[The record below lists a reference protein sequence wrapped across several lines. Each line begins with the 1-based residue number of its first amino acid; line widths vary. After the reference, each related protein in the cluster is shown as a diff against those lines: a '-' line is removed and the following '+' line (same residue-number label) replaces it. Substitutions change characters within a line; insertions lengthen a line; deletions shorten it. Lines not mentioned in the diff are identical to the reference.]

1 MEHKK
6 RGLALLLALTL
17 TLLCGCE
24 GMVSERPMEDLSGWT
39 IETGADVPTQDA
51 FAAETQ
57 MATLYLL
64 SADGDRL
71 VPVPAEVTMRDGE
84 SLAQAALTALL
95 DGAKLGRTDATWPM
109 NGEGKAPTLSVS
121 DGIATV
127 NLPARYRALEPKTL
141 FAVRQAVANTLG
153 SLSGIAYVNVLIGGR
168 EEGLDL
174 GATTPVGTLTRID
187 DLDVQGRYNRLDDQ
201 RLSGAGY
208 TRLTTLFFPSA
219 DGKMLLPVVRTL
231 AYDAGAA
238 AIDCLYTVLEA
249 LGSVSADELIEQH
262 VPEPMGYI
270 SEMPEIVRMP
280 ETGEQAI
287 EIRFSGELTQALEE
301 QKLTLG
307 VYLGMLT
314 RTLMGV
320 VPGVD
325 GVHVLIDGAAVTA
338 LDAEKTPDGEALA
351 FKNELMQGDDFLSWI
366 GAPVIVYDGAEQS
379 GKLIRARCLM
389 RESEQN
395 QTRARLE
402 TLIARWNED
411 AVSAADI
418 LAVSTEVKNVV
429 VNLSGGFAAW
439 LQTLD
444 GDAAREKVYS
454 MVNTMT
460 QGRSQ
465 QSVIFFFV
473 IDQFGVILRAHAR
486 QRFAFRLRNAQP
498 LKRVFD
504 ILRHVAPL
512 GLHPRIRAD
521 IGDDVI
527 HIQPFDGRTPVRHAH
542 VLIDLQRLQA
552 EKLHPRGIVLF
563 SGNLLDDGRSQ
574 ARAELECV
582 FLIVFEIVDA
592 AVNILDIG
600 FFFVHG
606 CSPFLNAA
614 RTRQSRSR

>member
-17 TLLCGCE
+17 PLLCGCE

-71 VPVPAEVTMRDGE
+71 VPVPTEVTMRDGE
-84 SLAQAALTALL
+84 SLTQAALTALL

-121 DGIATV
+121 NGIATV

-351 FKNELMQGDDFLSWI
+351 FKNELMQSDDFLSWI

-418 LAVSTEVKNVV
+418 LAVSTEAKNVV

-465 QSVIFFFV
+465 QSVIFFF
-473 IDQFGVILRAHAR
+473 DGEQLDELSGGLCMRG
-486 QRFAFRLRNAQP
+486 RLMRNP
-498 LKRVFD
+498 GMV
-504 ILRHVAPL
+504 V
-512 GLHPRIRAD
+512 
-521 IGDDVI
+521 
-527 HIQPFDGRTPVRHAH
+527 
-542 VLIDLQRLQA
+542 
-552 EKLHPRGIVLF
+552 
-563 SGNLLDDGRSQ
+563 NDDGSMGV
-574 ARAELECV
+574 L
-582 FLIVFEIVDA
+582 
-592 AVNILDIG
+592 
-600 FFFVHG
+600 
-606 CSPFLNAA
+606 
-614 RTRQSRSR
+614 

>member
-270 SEMPEIVRMP
+270 SEMPEIVRMQ

-325 GVHVLIDGAAVTA
+325 GVHVLIDDRAVSA
-338 LDAEKTPDGEALA
+338 LGEADTPDGSTVS
-351 FKNELMQGDDFLSWI
+351 FQNELMESDDFLSWI
-366 GAPVIVYDGAEQS
+366 GAPVVFYDEAEQS
-379 GKLIRARCLM
+379 GKLVRVRCVM
-389 RESEQN
+389 REREQN
-395 QTRARLE
+395 RPRAQLE
-402 TLIARWNED
+402 TLFSRWNEEN
-411 AVSAADI
+411 ASAGDI
-418 LAVSTEVKNVV
+418 LAASVEAENVV
-429 VNLSGGFAAW
+429 VNLSARFGSW
-439 LQTLD
+439 LQTLEA
-444 GDAAREKVYS
+444 DAARERVYA
-454 MVNTMT
+454 MVNTLT
-460 QGRSQ
+460 QGRRQ
-465 QSVIFFFV
+465 QGVIFFFDGKQ
-473 IDQFGVILRAHAR
+473 IDELSGGLCMRGR
-486 QRFAFRLRNAQP
+486 LLRNP
-498 LKRVFD
+498 GMVVD
-504 ILRHVAPL
+504 
-512 GLHPRIRAD
+512 
-521 IGDDVI
+521 GD
-527 HIQPFDGRTPVRHAH
+527 GSMG
-542 VLIDLQRLQA
+542 VL
-552 EKLHPRGIVLF
+552 
-563 SGNLLDDGRSQ
+563 
-574 ARAELECV
+574 
-582 FLIVFEIVDA
+582 
-592 AVNILDIG
+592 
-600 FFFVHG
+600 
-606 CSPFLNAA
+606 
-614 RTRQSRSR
+614 

>member
-1 MEHKK
+1 MNKK
-6 RGLALLLALTL
+6 RLLAAALLLSMP
-17 TLLCGCE
+17 LLSGCSS
-24 GMVSERPMEDLSGWT
+24 MVSERAMEDISALTIEAGAEVPMEDEFAD
-39 IETGADVPTQDA
+39 ETRRV
-51 FAAETQ
+51 
-57 MATLYLL
+57 TLYTL
-64 SADGDRL
+64 SDKRKTL
-71 VPVPAEVTMRDGE
+71 VPVVREITCVNE
-84 SLAQAALTALL
+84 KSLAQAALDTLL
-95 DGAKLGRTDATWPM
+95 DTLNLEEVASGKPATV
-109 NGEGKAPTLSVS
+109 ALSS
-121 DGIATV
+121 EIATV
-127 NLPARYRALEPKTL
+127 NLPARYRVLEPQVL

-153 SLSGIAYVNVLIGGR
+153 GLSGISYCQVLVGGR

-402 TLIARWNED
+402 MLIARWNED

-418 LAVSTEVKNVV
+418 LAVSTEAKNVV

-465 QSVIFFFV
+465 QSVIFFF
-473 IDQFGVILRAHAR
+473 DGEQLDELSGGLCMRG
-486 QRFAFRLRNAQP
+486 RLTRNP
-498 LKRVFD
+498 GMV
-504 ILRHVAPL
+504 V
-512 GLHPRIRAD
+512 
-521 IGDDVI
+521 
-527 HIQPFDGRTPVRHAH
+527 
-542 VLIDLQRLQA
+542 
-552 EKLHPRGIVLF
+552 
-563 SGNLLDDGRSQ
+563 NDDGSMGV
-574 ARAELECV
+574 L
-582 FLIVFEIVDA
+582 
-592 AVNILDIG
+592 
-600 FFFVHG
+600 
-606 CSPFLNAA
+606 
-614 RTRQSRSR
+614 

>member
-1 MEHKK
+1 
-6 RGLALLLALTL
+6 
-17 TLLCGCE
+17 
-24 GMVSERPMEDLSGWT
+24 MEDLSGWT

-95 DGAKLGRTDATWPM
+95 DGAKLGGTDATWPM

-325 GVHVLIDGAAVTA
+325 GVHVLIDGAAVTG
-338 LDAEKTPDGEALA
+338 LDAEKTLDGEALA
-351 FKNELMQGDDFLSWI
+351 FKNELMQSDDFLSWI
-366 GAPVIVYDGAEQS
+366 GAPVIVYDGAEPERQADPCALPDA
-379 GKLIRARCLM
+379 GKRTKSDARPAGNADRALERGRGFCGGYS
-389 RESEQN
+389 RGIDGSEKCGRQPVG
-395 QTRARLE
+395 RLCRV
-402 TLIARWNED
+402 A
-411 AVSAADI
+411 ASA
-418 LAVSTEVKNVV
+418 
-429 VNLSGGFAAW
+429 GWRRG
-439 LQTLD
+439 
-444 GDAAREKVYS
+444 ARE
-454 MVNTMT
+454 
-460 QGRSQ
+460 
-465 QSVIFFFV
+465 
-473 IDQFGVILRAHAR
+473 
-486 QRFAFRLRNAQP
+486 
-498 LKRVFD
+498 
-504 ILRHVAPL
+504 
-512 GLHPRIRAD
+512 GL
-521 IGDDVI
+521 
-527 HIQPFDGRTPVRHAH
+527 FDGQYDDAGAEPAER
-542 VLIDLQRLQA
+542 DL
-552 EKLHPRGIVLF
+552 LF
-563 SGNLLDDGRSQ
+563 
-574 ARAELECV
+574 
-582 FLIVFEIVDA
+582 
-592 AVNILDIG
+592 
-600 FFFVHG
+600 
-606 CSPFLNAA
+606 
-614 RTRQSRSR
+614 

>member
-17 TLLCGCE
+17 PLLCGCE

-307 VYLGMLT
+307 VYLGKLT
-314 RTLMGV
+314 LTLMGV

-351 FKNELMQGDDFLSWI
+351 FKNELMQSDDFLSWI

-418 LAVSTEVKNVV
+418 LAVSTEAKNVV

-465 QSVIFFFV
+465 QSVIFFF
-473 IDQFGVILRAHAR
+473 DGEQLDELSGGLCMRGM
-486 QRFAFRLRNAQP
+486 LTRNP
-498 LKRVFD
+498 GMV
-504 ILRHVAPL
+504 V
-512 GLHPRIRAD
+512 
-521 IGDDVI
+521 
-527 HIQPFDGRTPVRHAH
+527 
-542 VLIDLQRLQA
+542 
-552 EKLHPRGIVLF
+552 
-563 SGNLLDDGRSQ
+563 NDDGSMGV
-574 ARAELECV
+574 L
-582 FLIVFEIVDA
+582 
-592 AVNILDIG
+592 
-600 FFFVHG
+600 
-606 CSPFLNAA
+606 
-614 RTRQSRSR
+614 

>member
-1 MEHKK
+1 MKHKK
-6 RGLALLLALTL
+6 RGLALLLALAL
-17 TLLCGCE
+17 PLLCGCE

-64 SADGDRL
+64 SADGERL

-127 NLPARYRALEPKTL
+127 NLPARYRALEPQTL

-307 VYLGMLT
+307 V
-314 RTLMGV
+314 

-351 FKNELMQGDDFLSWI
+351 FKNELMQSDDFLSWI

-402 TLIARWNED
+402 TLIARK
-411 AVSAADI
+411 I
-418 LAVSTEVKNVV
+418 LADDPAPDT
-429 VNLSGGFAAW
+429 
-439 LQTLD
+439 TLTVD
-444 GDAAREKVYS
+444 
-454 MVNTMT
+454 
-460 QGRSQ
+460 
-465 QSVIFFFV
+465 
-473 IDQFGVILRAHAR
+473 
-486 QRFAFRLRNAQP
+486 
-498 LKRVFD
+498 
-504 ILRHVAPL
+504 
-512 GLHPRIRAD
+512 
-521 IGDDVI
+521 
-527 HIQPFDGRTPVRHAH
+527 FDGT
-542 VLIDLQRLQA
+542 
-552 EKLHPRGIVLF
+552 
-563 SGNLLDDGRSQ
+563 NLT
-574 ARAELECV
+574 V
-582 FLIVFEIVDA
+582 K
-592 AVNILDIG
+592 
-600 FFFVHG
+600 
-606 CSPFLNAA
+606 
-614 RTRQSRSR
+614 

>member
-1 MEHKK
+1 MKHKK
-6 RGLALLLALTL
+6 RGLALLLMLTL
-17 TLLCGCE
+17 ALLCGCE
-24 GMVSERPMEDLSGWT
+24 GTVSERPMEDISALT
-39 IETGADVPTQDA
+39 IEPGADAPTADT
-51 FAAETQ
+51 FADQTQ
-57 MATLYLL
+57 TVTLYLL
-64 SADGDRL
+64 SPNGERL
-71 VPVPAEVTMRDGE
+71 VPVPAEVTMRAGE

-95 DGAKLGRTDATWPM
+95 AGAKLERTDASWPM
-109 NGEGKAPTLSVS
+109 SGEGRAPTLSVS
-121 DGIATV
+121 AGIATV
-127 NLPARYRALEPKTL
+127 NLPAKYRALEPQTL
-141 FAVRQAVANTLG
+141 FAVRQAVADTLG
-153 SLSGIAYVNVLIGGR
+153 SLSGVTSVNMLVGGR

-174 GATTPVGTLTRID
+174 GATTPVGTLTRVD
-187 DLDVQGRYNRLDDQ
+187 DLDVQGRYKRLDEQ

-219 DGKMLLPVVRTL
+219 DGRLLLPAVRTL
-231 AYDAGAA
+231 SYDAGAA
-238 AIDCLYTVLEA
+238 PIDCLYTVLEA
-249 LGSVSADELIEQH
+249 LGSVAADALMMRH

-270 SEMPEIVRMP
+270 AEMPEIVRM
-280 ETGEQAI
+280 EGGEQAI
-287 EIRFSGELTQALEE
+287 EIRFSGELTRALADAD
-301 QKLTLG
+301 LPLG

-418 LAVSTEVKNVV
+418 LAVSTEAKNVV

-460 QGRSQ
+460 QGRNQ
-465 QSVIFFFV
+465 QSVIFFFDGRQ
-473 IDQFGVILRAHAR
+473 IDELSGGLCMRGR
-486 QRFAFRLRNAQP
+486 LLRNP
-498 LKRVFD
+498 GMVVD
-504 ILRHVAPL
+504 
-512 GLHPRIRAD
+512 
-521 IGDDVI
+521 GD
-527 HIQPFDGRTPVRHAH
+527 GSMG
-542 VLIDLQRLQA
+542 VL
-552 EKLHPRGIVLF
+552 
-563 SGNLLDDGRSQ
+563 
-574 ARAELECV
+574 
-582 FLIVFEIVDA
+582 
-592 AVNILDIG
+592 
-600 FFFVHG
+600 
-606 CSPFLNAA
+606 
-614 RTRQSRSR
+614 

>member
-1 MEHKK
+1 MKHKK
-6 RGLALLLALTL
+6 RGLALLLMLTL
-17 TLLCGCE
+17 ALLCGCE
-24 GMVSERPMEDLSGWT
+24 GTVSERPMEDISALT
-39 IETGADVPTQDA
+39 IEPGADAPTADT
-51 FAAETQ
+51 FADQTQ
-57 MATLYLL
+57 TVTLYLL
-64 SADGDRL
+64 SPNGERL
-71 VPVPAEVTMRDGE
+71 VPVSTEVTMRAGE

-95 DGAKLGRTDATWPM
+95 AGAKLERTDASWPM
-109 NGEGKAPTLSVS
+109 SGEGRAPTLSVS
-121 DGIATV
+121 AGIATV
-127 NLPARYRALEPKTL
+127 NLPAKYRALEPQTL
-141 FAVRQAVANTLG
+141 FAVRQAVADTLG
-153 SLSGIAYVNVLIGGR
+153 SLSGVTSVNVLVGGR

-174 GATTPVGTLTRID
+174 GATTPVGTLTRVD
-187 DLDVQGRYNRLDDQ
+187 DLDVQGRYKRLDEQ

-219 DGKMLLPVVRTL
+219 DGMLLLPAVRTL
-231 AYDAGAA
+231 SYDAGAA
-238 AIDCLYTVLEA
+238 PIDCLYTVLEA
-249 LGSVSADELIEQH
+249 LGSVAADALMMRH

-270 SEMPEIVRMP
+270 AEMPEIVRM
-280 ETGEQAI
+280 EGGEQAI
-287 EIRFSGELTQALEE
+287 EIRFSGELTRALADAD
-301 QKLTLG
+301 LPLG

-351 FKNELMQGDDFLSWI
+351 FKNELMQSDDFLSWI

-418 LAVSTEVKNVV
+418 LAVSTEAKNVV

-465 QSVIFFFV
+465 QSVIFFF
-473 IDQFGVILRAHAR
+473 DGEQLDELSGGLCMRG
-486 QRFAFRLRNAQP
+486 RLTRNP
-498 LKRVFD
+498 GMV
-504 ILRHVAPL
+504 V
-512 GLHPRIRAD
+512 
-521 IGDDVI
+521 
-527 HIQPFDGRTPVRHAH
+527 
-542 VLIDLQRLQA
+542 
-552 EKLHPRGIVLF
+552 
-563 SGNLLDDGRSQ
+563 NDDGSMGV
-574 ARAELECV
+574 L
-582 FLIVFEIVDA
+582 
-592 AVNILDIG
+592 
-600 FFFVHG
+600 
-606 CSPFLNAA
+606 
-614 RTRQSRSR
+614 

>member
-17 TLLCGCE
+17 PLLCGCE

-270 SEMPEIVRMP
+270 AEMPEIVRM
-280 ETGEQAI
+280 EGGEQAI
-287 EIRFSGELTQALEE
+287 EIRFSGELTRALADAE
-301 QKLTLG
+301 LPLG

-325 GVHVLIDGAAVTA
+325 GVHVLIDDKAVSA
-338 LDAEKTPDGEALA
+338 LGEADTPDGSTVS
-351 FKNELMQGDDFLSWI
+351 FQNGLMESDDFLSWI
-366 GAPVIVYDGAEQS
+366 GAPVVFYDEAEQS
-379 GKLIRARCLM
+379 GKLVRVRCVM
-389 RESEQN
+389 REREQN
-395 QTRARLE
+395 HPRAQLE
-402 TLIARWNED
+402 TLFSRWNEEN
-411 AVSAADI
+411 ASASDI
-418 LAVSTEVKNVV
+418 LAASVEAENVV
-429 VNLSGGFAAW
+429 INLSACFGSW
-439 LQTLD
+439 LQTLEA
-444 GDAAREKVYS
+444 DAARERVYA
-454 MVNTMT
+454 MVNTLT
-460 QGRSQ
+460 QGRRQ
-465 QSVIFFFV
+465 QGVIFFFDGKQ
-473 IDQFGVILRAHAR
+473 IDELSGGLCMRGR
-486 QRFAFRLRNAQP
+486 LLRNP
-498 LKRVFD
+498 
-504 ILRHVAPL
+504 
-512 GLHPRIRAD
+512 GL
-521 IGDDVI
+521 VV
-527 HIQPFDGRTPVRHAH
+527 DGEGSMG
-542 VLIDLQRLQA
+542 VL
-552 EKLHPRGIVLF
+552 
-563 SGNLLDDGRSQ
+563 
-574 ARAELECV
+574 
-582 FLIVFEIVDA
+582 
-592 AVNILDIG
+592 
-600 FFFVHG
+600 
-606 CSPFLNAA
+606 
-614 RTRQSRSR
+614 

>member
-17 TLLCGCE
+17 PLLCGCE

-64 SADGDRL
+64 SAAGDRL

-208 TRLTTLFFPSA
+208 TRLTTLFFPST
-219 DGKMLLPVVRTL
+219 DGKMFLPVVRTL

-351 FKNELMQGDDFLSWI
+351 FKNELMQSDDFLSWI
-366 GAPVIVYDGAEQS
+366 GAPIIVYDGAEQS

-418 LAVSTEVKNVV
+418 LAVSTEAKNVV
-429 VNLSGGFAAW
+429 VSLSGGFAAW

-465 QSVIFFFV
+465 QSVIFFF
-473 IDQFGVILRAHAR
+473 DGEQLDELSGGLCMRG
-486 QRFAFRLRNAQP
+486 RLTRNP
-498 LKRVFD
+498 GMV
-504 ILRHVAPL
+504 V
-512 GLHPRIRAD
+512 
-521 IGDDVI
+521 
-527 HIQPFDGRTPVRHAH
+527 
-542 VLIDLQRLQA
+542 
-552 EKLHPRGIVLF
+552 
-563 SGNLLDDGRSQ
+563 NDDGSMGV
-574 ARAELECV
+574 L
-582 FLIVFEIVDA
+582 
-592 AVNILDIG
+592 
-600 FFFVHG
+600 
-606 CSPFLNAA
+606 
-614 RTRQSRSR
+614 

>member
-17 TLLCGCE
+17 PLLCGCE

-219 DGKMLLPVVRTL
+219 DGKMLLPRRSHAGVRCGRGGDRL
-231 AYDAGAA
+231 PVYGA
-238 AIDCLYTVLEA
+238 
-249 LGSVSADELIEQH
+249 
-262 VPEPMGYI
+262 
-270 SEMPEIVRMP
+270 
-280 ETGEQAI
+280 
-287 EIRFSGELTQALEE
+287 
-301 QKLTLG
+301 
-307 VYLGMLT
+307 
-314 RTLMGV
+314 
-320 VPGVD
+320 
-325 GVHVLIDGAAVTA
+325 
-338 LDAEKTPDGEALA
+338 
-351 FKNELMQGDDFLSWI
+351 
-366 GAPVIVYDGAEQS
+366 
-379 GKLIRARCLM
+379 
-389 RESEQN
+389 
-395 QTRARLE
+395 
-402 TLIARWNED
+402 
-411 AVSAADI
+411 
-418 LAVSTEVKNVV
+418 
-429 VNLSGGFAAW
+429 
-439 LQTLD
+439 
-444 GDAAREKVYS
+444 
-454 MVNTMT
+454 
-460 QGRSQ
+460 
-465 QSVIFFFV
+465 
-473 IDQFGVILRAHAR
+473 
-486 QRFAFRLRNAQP
+486 
-498 LKRVFD
+498 
-504 ILRHVAPL
+504 
-512 GLHPRIRAD
+512 
-521 IGDDVI
+521 
-527 HIQPFDGRTPVRHAH
+527 
-542 VLIDLQRLQA
+542 
-552 EKLHPRGIVLF
+552 
-563 SGNLLDDGRSQ
+563 
-574 ARAELECV
+574 
-582 FLIVFEIVDA
+582 
-592 AVNILDIG
+592 
-600 FFFVHG
+600 
-606 CSPFLNAA
+606 
-614 RTRQSRSR
+614 

>member
-17 TLLCGCE
+17 PLLCGCE

-39 IETGADVPTQDA
+39 IETRADVPTQDA

-84 SLAQAALTALL
+84 SLAQAALMALL

-109 NGEGKAPTLSVS
+109 NGEGKAPTLSIS

-153 SLSGIAYVNVLIGGR
+153 GLSGIAYVNVLIGGR

-231 AYDAGAA
+231 AYGAGAA

-351 FKNELMQGDDFLSWI
+351 FKNELMQSDDFLSWI

-418 LAVSTEVKNVV
+418 LAVSTEAKNVV

-465 QSVIFFFV
+465 
-473 IDQFGVILRAHAR
+473 RA
-486 QRFAFRLRNAQP
+486 
-498 LKRVFD
+498 
-504 ILRHVAPL
+504 
-512 GLHPRIRAD
+512 
-521 IGDDVI
+521 
-527 HIQPFDGRTPVRHAH
+527 
-542 VLIDLQRLQA
+542 
-552 EKLHPRGIVLF
+552 
-563 SGNLLDDGRSQ
+563 
-574 ARAELECV
+574 
-582 FLIVFEIVDA
+582 
-592 AVNILDIG
+592 
-600 FFFVHG
+600 
-606 CSPFLNAA
+606 
-614 RTRQSRSR
+614 

>member
-1 MEHKK
+1 M
-6 RGLALLLALTL
+6 
-17 TLLCGCE
+17 
-24 GMVSERPMEDLSGWT
+24 
-39 IETGADVPTQDA
+39 
-51 FAAETQ
+51 
-57 MATLYLL
+57 
-64 SADGDRL
+64 
-71 VPVPAEVTMRDGE
+71 
-84 SLAQAALTALL
+84 
-95 DGAKLGRTDATWPM
+95 
-109 NGEGKAPTLSVS
+109 
-121 DGIATV
+121 

-325 GVHVLIDGAAVTA
+325 GVHVLIDGKAVSA
-338 LDAEKTPDGEALA
+338 LGEADTPDGSTVS
-351 FKNELMQGDDFLSWI
+351 FQNELMESDDFLSWI
-366 GAPVIVYDGAEQS
+366 GAPVVFYDEAEQS
-379 GKLIRARCLM
+379 GKLVRVRCVM
-389 RESEQN
+389 REREQN
-395 QTRARLE
+395 RPRAQLE
-402 TLIARWNED
+402 TLFSRWNEEN
-411 AVSAADI
+411 ASAGDI
-418 LAVSTEVKNVV
+418 LAASLEAENVV
-429 VNLSGGFAAW
+429 VNLSARFGSW
-439 LQTLD
+439 LQTLEA
-444 GDAAREKVYS
+444 DAARERVYA
-454 MVNTMT
+454 MVNTLT
-460 QGRSQ
+460 QGRRQ
-465 QSVIFFFV
+465 QGVIFFFDGKQ
-473 IDQFGVILRAHAR
+473 IDELSGGLCMRGR
-486 QRFAFRLRNAQP
+486 LLRNP
-498 LKRVFD
+498 GMVVD
-504 ILRHVAPL
+504 
-512 GLHPRIRAD
+512 
-521 IGDDVI
+521 GD
-527 HIQPFDGRTPVRHAH
+527 GSMG
-542 VLIDLQRLQA
+542 VL
-552 EKLHPRGIVLF
+552 
-563 SGNLLDDGRSQ
+563 
-574 ARAELECV
+574 
-582 FLIVFEIVDA
+582 
-592 AVNILDIG
+592 
-600 FFFVHG
+600 
-606 CSPFLNAA
+606 
-614 RTRQSRSR
+614 

>member
-17 TLLCGCE
+17 PLLCGCE

-39 IETGADVPTQDA
+39 IETGADVPTQDS

-57 MATLYLL
+57 TATLYLL

-95 DGAKLGRTDATWPM
+95 AGAKLERTDASWPM
-109 NGEGKAPTLSVS
+109 SGEGRAPTLSVS
-121 DGIATV
+121 AGIATV
-127 NLPARYRALEPKTL
+127 NLPAKYRALEPQTL
-141 FAVRQAVANTLG
+141 FAVRQAVADTLG
-153 SLSGIAYVNVLIGGR
+153 SLSGVTSVNVLVGGR

-174 GATTPVGTLTRID
+174 GATTPVGTLTRVD
-187 DLDVQGRYNRLDDQ
+187 DLDVQGRYKRLDEQ

-325 GVHVLIDGAAVTA
+325 GVHVLIDGKAVSA
-338 LDAEKTPDGEALA
+338 LGEADTPDGSTVS
-351 FKNELMQGDDFLSWI
+351 FQNELMESDDFLSWI
-366 GAPVIVYDGAEQS
+366 GAPVVFYDEAEQS
-379 GKLIRARCLM
+379 GKLVRVRCVM
-389 RESEQN
+389 REREQN
-395 QTRARLE
+395 RPRAQLE
-402 TLIARWNED
+402 TLFSRWNEEN
-411 AVSAADI
+411 ASAGDI
-418 LAVSTEVKNVV
+418 LAASLEAENVV
-429 VNLSGGFAAW
+429 VNLSARFGSW
-439 LQTLD
+439 LQTLEA
-444 GDAAREKVYS
+444 DAARERVYA
-454 MVNTMT
+454 MVNTLT
-460 QGRSQ
+460 QGRRQ
-465 QSVIFFFV
+465 QGVIFFFDGKQ
-473 IDQFGVILRAHAR
+473 IDELSGGLCMRGR
-486 QRFAFRLRNAQP
+486 LLRNP
-498 LKRVFD
+498 GMVVD
-504 ILRHVAPL
+504 
-512 GLHPRIRAD
+512 
-521 IGDDVI
+521 GD
-527 HIQPFDGRTPVRHAH
+527 GSMG
-542 VLIDLQRLQA
+542 VL
-552 EKLHPRGIVLF
+552 
-563 SGNLLDDGRSQ
+563 
-574 ARAELECV
+574 
-582 FLIVFEIVDA
+582 
-592 AVNILDIG
+592 
-600 FFFVHG
+600 
-606 CSPFLNAA
+606 
-614 RTRQSRSR
+614 

>member
-1 MEHKK
+1 MKHKK
-6 RGLALLLALTL
+6 RGLALLLMLTL
-17 TLLCGCE
+17 ALLCGCE
-24 GMVSERPMEDLSGWT
+24 GTVSERPMEDISALT
-39 IETGADVPTQDA
+39 IEPGADAPTADT
-51 FAAETQ
+51 FADQTQ
-57 MATLYLL
+57 TVTLYLL
-64 SADGDRL
+64 SSDGERL
-71 VPVPAEVTMRDGE
+71 VPVPAEVTMREGE

-95 DGAKLGRTDATWPM
+95 AGAKLERTDASWPM
-109 NGEGKAPTLSVS
+109 SGEGRAPTLSVS
-121 DGIATV
+121 AGIATV
-127 NLPARYRALEPKTL
+127 NLPAKYRALEPQTL
-141 FAVRQAVANTLG
+141 FAVRQAVADTLG
-153 SLSGIAYVNVLIGGR
+153 SLSGVTSVNVLVGGR

-174 GATTPVGTLTRID
+174 GATTPVGTLTRVD
-187 DLDVQGRYNRLDDQ
+187 DLDVQGRYKRLDEQ

-219 DGKMLLPVVRTL
+219 DGRLLLPAVRTL
-231 AYDAGAA
+231 SYDAGAA
-238 AIDCLYTVLEA
+238 PIDCLYTVLEA
-249 LGSVSADELIEQH
+249 LGSVAADALMMWH

-270 SEMPEIVRMP
+270 AEMPEIVRM
-280 ETGEQAI
+280 EGGEQAI
-287 EIRFSGELTQALEE
+287 EIRFSGELTRALADAE
-301 QKLTLG
+301 LPLG

-351 FKNELMQGDDFLSWI
+351 FKNELMQSDDFLSWI

-418 LAVSTEVKNVV
+418 LTVSTEAKNVV
-429 VNLSGGFAAW
+429 VNLSDGFAAW

-465 QSVIFFFV
+465 QSVIFFF
-473 IDQFGVILRAHAR
+473 DGEQLDELSGGLCMRG
-486 QRFAFRLRNAQP
+486 RLTRNP
-498 LKRVFD
+498 GMV
-504 ILRHVAPL
+504 V
-512 GLHPRIRAD
+512 
-521 IGDDVI
+521 
-527 HIQPFDGRTPVRHAH
+527 
-542 VLIDLQRLQA
+542 
-552 EKLHPRGIVLF
+552 
-563 SGNLLDDGRSQ
+563 NDDGSMGV
-574 ARAELECV
+574 L
-582 FLIVFEIVDA
+582 
-592 AVNILDIG
+592 
-600 FFFVHG
+600 
-606 CSPFLNAA
+606 
-614 RTRQSRSR
+614 